1 MKKYSTIIISL
12 VLGLFGAYTA
22 NAQNESTTGRPIWV
36 LGHAA
41 NSFRCLENVMA
52 DGGTGVEIDVN
63 GREGSGPGSGYEWSI
78 NHDGGFIGWST
89 MHRYRMDIDKKNPI
103 DGWKDYYTT
112 INEYLTWDIWDKP
125 HNISLIWLDIKTPAY
140 AKDLVASVHEILN
153 TKYIKKGKEIP
164 FSIVYGFYKY
174 TDIEPIIGWLRDN
187 LWENEGINLAYEGT
201 YQSIHWS
208 GTRDQINAML
218 VMNNFPI
225 EKHFMT
231 NGLAPGCGFTRDS
244 WRWQYIIGSRED
256 MKDDKYCA
264 RIGHW
269 TCVTGF
275 QGVECVINQ
284 KYDPKKE
291 ILRAEPLEC
300 DVVLMECRNDFALP
314 KFVPGW
320 TKLALHDFVK
330 GFFYTDGEF
339 YKFNNGHYRRA
350 KQSDKFYIK
359 YSDPARVRY
368 E

>member
-12 VLGLFGAYTA
+12 VLSLFGAYTA
-22 NAQNESTTGRPIWV
+22 NAQEESTTGRPIWV

-63 GREGSGPGSGYEWSI
+63 GDGDVTYWTI
-78 NHDGGFIGWST
+78 NHDGGFIPWAN
-89 MHRYRMDIDKKNPI
+89 MQNKNFYIAEKNPV
-103 DGWKDYYTT
+103 DGWRDYYVTLE
-112 INEYLTWDIWDKP
+112 EYLTWDIWDKP
-125 HNISLIWLDIKTPAY
+125 HNISLIWLDIKTSEFATR
-140 AKDLVASVHEILN
+140 LVQHVHEILEN
-153 TKYIKKGKEIP
+153 KYIRKGKEIP
-164 FSIVYGFYKY
+164 FSIVYGLYKY

-201 YQSIHWS
+201 EGKHGS
-208 GTRDQINAML
+208 GTREQIAHML
-218 VMNNFPI
+218 RNNDFPI

-231 NGLAPGCGFTRDS
+231 DGLAPGCGVTRYTE
-244 WRWQYIIGSRED
+244 RWQHIIDSRKH
-256 MKDDKYCA
+256 MIDDNYCA

-275 QGVECVINQ
+275 HGVECVISE
-284 KYDPKKE
+284 KDDPNKE
-291 ILRAEPLEC
+291 IRRADPLEC
-300 DVVLMECRNDFALP
+300 DVVLMECRNDFAP
-314 KFVPGW
+314 ADYVPTW
-320 TKLALHDFVK
+320 DHLALQKFVK
-330 GFFYTDGEF
+330 GFFYTDGEY

-359 YSDPARVRY
+359 YSDPNRVRY

>member
-12 VLGLFGAYTA
+12 VLSLFGAYTA
-22 NAQNESTTGRPIWV
+22 NAQEESTTGRPIWV

-63 GREGSGPGSGYEWSI
+63 GCEGSGPGSGYEWSI

-103 DGWKDYYTT
+103 DGWKDYYVT

-125 HNISLIWLDIKTPAY
+125 HNISLIWLDIKTAAY
-140 AKDLVASVHEILN
+140 AKDLVESVHEILEN
-153 TKYIKKGKEIP
+153 KYRKREEIP
-164 FSIVYGFYKY
+164 FSIVYGFYEY
-174 TDIEPIIGWLRDN
+174 TDIEPIIGWLRYN

-201 YQSIHWS
+201 EGKHGS
-208 GTRDQINAML
+208 GTRVQIADML
-218 VMNNFPI
+218 CYNDFPI

-231 NGLAPGCGFTRDS
+231 DGLAPGCGFTRRTE
-244 WRWQYIIGSRED
+244 RWQHIIDSRKN
-256 MKDDKYCA
+256 MIDDNYCA

-275 QGVECVINQ
+275 QGVECVISE
-284 KYDPKKE
+284 KDDPNKE
-291 ILRAEPLEC
+291 IRRADPLEC
-300 DVVLMECRNDFALP
+300 DVVLMECRNDFAP
-314 KFVPGW
+314 ADYVPTW
-320 TKLALHDFVK
+320 DHLALQKFVK
-330 GFFYTDGEF
+330 GFFYTDGEY

-359 YSDPARVRY
+359 YSDPNRVRY